1 MQDYLAEIN
10 NNFSVFDKDWRNSQK
25 RISKKLSKSH
35 NSTYYI
41 ESYKRII
48 SLQAWRTCFL
58 EQQID
63 EASLGFFLEA
73 QNDALMSLVLAQQGI
88 WRSSLKSLR
97 SVIDNIL
104 FCIYYMDHPVEHRL
118 WNNGKKSPTMSFFFE
133 YLKKHPDLRD
143 VSCNING
150 IEIMENEW
158 RTLSR
163 AVHGSAKSFRMTAQG
178 KIPSLF
184 SSAIDKVGA
193 WSTRESKCLLGVN
206 LMLVSLFKEHLQ
218 GAKMRN
224 LRKAISLVI
233 LKAKHASIKSELN
246 IHLYDF

>member
-1 MQDYLAEIN
+1 MKDYIEEIKN
-10 NNFSVFDKDWRNSQK
+10 NYSVFNRDWRNNQK
-25 RISKKLSKSH
+25 RISKNLSKAH

-41 ESYKRII
+41 ESYKKIV
-48 SLQAWRTCFL
+48 SLQAWRACFL
-58 EQQID
+58 GQQIS
-63 EASLGFFLEA
+63 EGSLGFFLEA
-73 QNDALMSLVLAQQGI
+73 QNDALVSHVLAQQGV

-97 SVIDNIL
+97 SVIENIA
-104 FCIYYMDHPVEHRL
+104 FCVYYMDHPVEQRL
-118 WNNGKKSPTMSFFFE
+118 WNSGEEIPTISFFFA
-133 YLKKHPDLRD
+133 YLKKHPDLSN

-158 RTLSR
+158 RILSR

-184 SSAIDKVGA
+184 SSARDKVGA

-218 GAKMRN
+218 GAKLRN

-233 LKAKHASIKSELN
+233 LNAKHANIKSELN
-246 IHLYDF
+246 IHLYDI